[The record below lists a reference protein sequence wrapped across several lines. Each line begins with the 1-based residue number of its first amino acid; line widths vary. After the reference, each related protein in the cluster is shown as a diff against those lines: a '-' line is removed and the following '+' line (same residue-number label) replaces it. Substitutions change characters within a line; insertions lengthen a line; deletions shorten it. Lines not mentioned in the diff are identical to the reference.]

1 MQYDEFLSKVRE
13 RGEYADVVEA
23 QGVTRIVLRRLGQR
37 VGSEAADVAAQ
48 LPPQFHDALSASE
61 RADDDMADSAG
72 VKEFLQRVATDL
84 SATPETAVWDAS
96 AVLSTLA
103 EAVTGG
109 QLNQLLSQLQPAY
122 AELFGKPELA

>member
-1 MQYDEFLSKVRE
+1 MHYDEFLSKVRE

-48 LPPQFHDALSASE
+48 LPPQFHDAMSASAG
-61 RADDDMADSAG
+61 ADGDLADSAG